1 LELYI
6 LKVEFTWKD
15 LLVSIVYSVGTVAL
29 FGMLAFFP
37 LLNVLLI
44 LCPVPYIYLTVK
56 RGWVTGAIS
65 FVLSACLTGVLLFPL
80 FILLFIVLFG
90 PCVAVVSY
98 ILLRRRAV
106 FESVLISAGVLLF
119 SLGAFL
125 GIIYLYVRKDLF
137 ALTAEGVGRLLSGSM
152 ASFDSMMKLYR
163 EAGILNQTMTVEEI
177 VEGIDKTLRMIFPSV
192 MILMALVGGFM
203 IYALSLVLLRRR
215 HPDFPSF
222 PPFANWA
229 MPKGMGMGFLGM
241 IGVAY
246 LGYLLGAPNFQLVLL
261 TIINLLSFIFLVQG
275 LALEEFLLK
284 RKKVHKLLR
293 ILLLTISF
301 VFFQYMLT
309 IAGVFEQFFH
319 VRSIIRFKDTGIR

>member
-1 LELYI
+1 MELYI
-6 LKVEFTWKD
+6 LKVEFTWKN
-15 LLVSIVYSVGTVAL
+15 LLESIVYSVGTIAL
-29 FGMLAFFP
+29 FGILAFFP

-56 RGWVTGAIS
+56 RGWITGAIT
-65 FVLSACLTGVLLFPL
+65 FMISACLTGFLLSPI

-90 PCVAVVSY
+90 PCVAVISY
-98 ILLRRRAV
+98 ILVRRRAV
-106 FESVLISAGVLLF
+106 FESVLFSAGVLLF

-125 GIIYLYVRKDLF
+125 GGIYLYVRKDLF
-137 ALTAEGVGRLLSGSM
+137 RMAAEGAGRLLSGGM
-152 ASFDSMMKLYR
+152 ASFDSMMKVYQ
-163 EAGILNQTMTVEEI
+163 EAGILNQAMTVEEI
-177 VEGIDKTLRMIFPSV
+177 VEGIDRTLRMIFPSL
-192 MILMALVGGFM
+192 MILLAIVGGFM

-215 HPDFPSF
+215 RPDLPTF
-222 PPFANWA
+222 PPFSTWA
-229 MPKGMGMGFLGM
+229 MPKGMGLGFLGM

-284 RKKVHKLLR
+284 RKKVHRLLR
-293 ILLLTISF
+293 ILLLTVSF

-319 VRSIIRFKDTGIR
+319 VRSIIRFRDTGIR